1 MMSYEGEEDKEEEMA
16 NLEDQEEIGGNSEKE
31 RLRKDSDGDSLV
43 GSENG
48 NHDPSYEDVLLDEE
62 HTKSTNNF
70 TAFEMENA
78 GEIPVADP
86 TGSSFF
92 FATYPRLI
100 EYKSTYDR
108 ARELVILNQNK
119 IFLSMVIAVTV
130 LGLLGILIYFS
141 VKTWNAEDDS
151 LIISTLDGSLILLE
165 VSETI
170 GTNF

>member
-1 MMSYEGEEDKEEEMA
+1 MSYEGEEDKEEEMA
-16 NLEDQEEIGGNSEKE
+16 NLEDQEEIGGSEKE
-31 RLRKDSDGDSLV
+31 RLFRKDSDGDSLV
-43 GSENG
+43 GSDNG
-48 NHDPSYEDVLLDEE
+48 NHHDLSYEDVLRDEE
-62 HTKSTNNF
+62 HTKSTGINIF
-70 TAFEMENA
+70 TEFETEN

-108 ARELVILNQNK
+108 ARELVRLNQNK

-141 VKTWNAEDDS
+141 VKTWNVEDDS
-151 LIISTLDGSLILLE
+151 LIISTLDGSLILLDC
-165 VSETI
+165 
-170 GTNF
+170 F

>member
-1 MMSYEGEEDKEEEMA
+1 MMSYEGEEEDKEEEMA
-16 NLEDQEEIGGNSEKE
+16 NLEDPPEENGNSEKE
-31 RLRKDSDGDSLV
+31 RLRKDSDGDSLL
-43 GSENG
+43 GSDNG

-62 HTKSTNNF
+62 HTKSKGTNNF
-70 TAFEMENA
+70 TELETQN

-141 VKTWNAEDDS
+141 VKTWNVEDDS
-151 LIISTLDGSLILLE
+151 LIIDTLDGSLILLD
-165 VSETI
+165 
-170 GTNF
+170 